1 LNRDLTTPE
10 QQALSAKGRETLA
23 VYRKNQD
30 LINIGA
36 YAPGA
41 SAEIDLAIRLHD
53 PLRQFL
59 VQPVSQGVKMAE
71 SWKLLQQTLNTP
83 APIAPRPIRVEPA
96 NRK

>member
-1 LNRDLTTPE
+1 LQRDLTTIE
-10 QQALSAKGRETLA
+10 QQGLCAKGRETLA
-23 VYRKNQD
+23 VYRKNED

-53 PLRQFL
+53 PLRHFL
-59 VQPVSQGVKMAE
+59 TQPVSQGFKAAE
-71 SWKLLQQTLNTP
+71 SWNLLRQTLNTP
-83 APIAPRPIRVEPA
+83 APAARPIRVEA